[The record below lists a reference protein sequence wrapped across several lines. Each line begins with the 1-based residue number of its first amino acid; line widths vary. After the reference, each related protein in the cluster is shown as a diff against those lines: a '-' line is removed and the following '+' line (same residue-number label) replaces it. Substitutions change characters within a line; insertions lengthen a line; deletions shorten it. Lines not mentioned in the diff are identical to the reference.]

1 MIALIQR
8 VKRGKVTVEEEIYS
22 EIGQGYVIFLGI
34 YQGDTE
40 KEVEKLAEKITN
52 LRIMSDTAGKMN
64 LSILD
69 VKGNILVV
77 SQFTLTADLTFGRR
91 PSFIKAK
98 EPKEAEKLYSLF
110 VEKLKNKGVPVKTG
124 KFGEMMDVEILNSGP
139 VTIIID
145 TKNL

>member
-91 PSFIKAK
+91 PSFIKAARPDLAK
-98 EPKEAEKLYSLF
+98 KLYVLF
-110 VEKLKNKGVPVKTG
+110 VEELKRNGVECVKTG
-124 KFGEMMDVEILNSGP
+124 LFGTYMHVHLINDGP
-139 VTIIID
+139 VTIVI
-145 TKNL
+145 

>member
-8 VKRGKVTVEEEIYS
+8 VKRGKVTIEEKNHS

-34 YQGDTE
+34 YQEDTE

-52 LRIMSDTAGKMN
+52 LRIMADEAGKMN
-64 LSILD
+64 RSILD
-69 VKGNILVV
+69 VKGELLVV

-98 EPKEAEKLYSLF
+98 EPKEAEKLYDLF
-110 VEKLKNKGVPVKTG
+110 VEKLKNKGIGVKTG
-124 KFGEMMDVEILNSGP
+124 KFGEMMDIEILNSGP